1 MYDFVFTFELHHCS
15 EEHKCNLVAEL
26 IEMKIN
32 FTVFETPCG
41 YRFIT
46 VGATR
51 RRVENIVAE
60 YNGRHIRM
68 LDDYTYEI
76 MCDLMETYITK
87 VEEE

>member
-1 MYDFVFTFELHHCS
+1 MYDFVFTFELLHCS
-15 EEHKCNLVAEL
+15 EEQKRNLEAEL

-32 FTVFETPCG
+32 FTVFEISTG

-51 RRVENIVAE
+51 RRVENIVAD

-68 LDDYTYEI
+68 LDDYTFKI
-76 MCDLMETYITK
+76 MCDLMEVI
-87 VEEE
+87 EEVKEE